1 MLNLVLTLNSCL
13 ININQLSFTD
23 VESQN
28 SRDETDSS
36 DEDLIDEDDSF
47 SLIDNNIKT
56 NKTSIY

>member
-1 MLNLVLTLNSCL
+1 M
-13 ININQLSFTD
+13 SFTD

-28 SRDETDSS
+28 SRDESDSS
-36 DEDLIDEDDSF
+36 DEDLIDDADSF